1 MKSLFSAEEDRI
13 ITDSFREG
21 LNDHDTQGVLA
32 KAGFTRSKASVNQ
45 RRNKLGLFTFQ
56 KKCADLEG
64 TRLSGN
70 QLFAMAMIR
79 AINSG
84 AETAFMGT
92 IKDKRPIKLSRADRP
107 ETFVPT
113 CSPLCDA

>member
-13 ITDSFREG
+13 ITDAFREG
-21 LNDHDTQGVLA
+21 LNDQDIQTALA
-32 KAGFTRSKASVNQ
+32 GAGFVRSKASVNQ
-45 RRNKLGLFTFQ
+45 RRNKLGLFSFQ
-56 KKCADLEG
+56 KRCADLEG
-64 TRLSGN
+64 ARLTGN

-79 AINSG
+79 AIKSG

-92 IKDKRPIKLSRADRP
+92 VKDKRPIKLTRADRP